1 MTASVG
7 VVGLGPMGT
16 ALAQRLAECGIAT
29 AATSRSA
36 STREAAAERGV
47 HVVPDVPAL
56 VESVS
61 ERPVIVTSLP
71 SGPEVR
77 AACLDANGLQDSGL
91 HEFVLVD
98 TSTCAPRDSAD
109 LAAELRRRG
118 CAAVDA
124 PVSGGPA
131 AARDGN
137 LSVMA
142 GGAQDDLD
150 AADAVLRAIAGR
162 LVVCGGPGAGQVAK
176 ACNQMVVAANL
187 ATVAEALVTA
197 SALGAD
203 PACVREALQGG
214 YAASRVLDLHGE
226 RMLQRD
232 FSLGGAARTH
242 LKDIGIIRELTEG
255 VADNRVFEQ
264 AAEMMAELVEDGGAD
279 LDHSAVVRIAEK
291 RSGHRL
297 P

>member
-1 MTASVG
+1 MAASVG

-16 ALAQRLAECGIAT
+16 GLAQRLTEHGIT
-29 AATSRSA
+29 TVATSRSA
-36 STREAAAERGV
+36 PTRQAAAARGV

-56 VESVS
+56 VEAVT
-61 ERPVIVTSLP
+61 ERPIILTSLP
-71 SGPEVR
+71 AGPEVR
-77 AACLDANGLQDSGL
+77 ATCLGADGLREFGL
-91 HEFVLVD
+91 HQFVLVD
-98 TSTCAPRDSAD
+98 TSTCAPRDSAE
-109 LAAELRRRG
+109 LAAELRGLR

-131 AARDGN
+131 AAQDGS

-142 GGAQDDLD
+142 GGEQDDLD
-150 AADAVLRAIAGR
+150 AADEVLQAIAGR

-187 ATVAEALVTA
+187 ATVAEALVSA

-203 PACVREALQGG
+203 PARVREALQGG
-214 YAASRVLDLHGE
+214 YAASRVLELHGE

-255 VADNRVFEQ
+255 IADNRVFEQ
-264 AAEMMAELVEDGGAD
+264 AAEMMAELVADGGAD
-279 LDHSAVVRIAEK
+279 LDHSAVVSIAEK
-291 RSGHRL
+291 RSEHRL
-297 P
+297 G